1 MLKVMARVRCF
12 IIPSVVC
19 MMGCTPAP
27 IKDVVRPNP
36 GEPFLESLPP
46 MTDFGP
52 FASFEDA
59 LNEACPLILSKPNAS
74 VSHIKDP
81 ELALRVSTEYCAW
94 LYYTPD
100 DKYRMSMLT
109 DQSDVGDLLTKRRT
123 CRLPAFV
130 DDRRYP
136 PHSLKY
142 IFALHNHPFGGPL
155 SLADMHQI
163 IAFANTHEW
172 VVETKD
178 GKIPIAIV
186 AFFSRSDDH
195 SKPTCDGFYQY
206 TPETRYLLQFNRA
219 QEGWR
224 RDEIG
229 QVTWINTTTYQLNG
243 KTYRFGSK

>member
-1 MLKVMARVRCF
+1 
-12 IIPSVVC
+12 
-19 MMGCTPAP
+19 
-27 IKDVVRPNP
+27 
-36 GEPFLESLPP
+36 